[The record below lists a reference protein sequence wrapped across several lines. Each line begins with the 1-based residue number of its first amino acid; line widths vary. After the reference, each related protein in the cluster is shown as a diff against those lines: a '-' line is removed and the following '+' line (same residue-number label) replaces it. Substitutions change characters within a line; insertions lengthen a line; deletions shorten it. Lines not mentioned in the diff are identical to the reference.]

1 MVINEKRRKR
11 RRENHYMKS
20 IKQEGKVLKGSFQ
33 EIADRMTNE
42 KKKLMEPGAHNI
54 LIYNDLK
61 AFREIYS
68 QYSRALLAEN
78 EMVVIATQYDTI
90 SGVRN
95 TLRLGGIDIEKYLN
109 QETLFIID
117 AQQGYQDT
125 DGSGIWKLCNSLISR
140 AKKEDRRGVTL
151 LGDLGSFFNFE
162 KIEELMQYELSLPK
176 KYEDT
181 LKGICCY
188 HLKDFENL
196 SETQQ
201 QALFEHHFKS
211 VLVR

>member
-1 MVINEKRRKR
+1 MVHQRQEKER
-11 RRENHYMKS
+11 NHYMRS
-20 IKQEGKVLKGSFQ
+20 IKQEGKLVKGSSQ
-33 EIADRMTNE
+33 EIADIMVADE

-78 EMVVIATQYDTI
+78 EIIVIATQYDTI
-90 SGVRN
+90 SDVKN
-95 TLRLGGIDIEKYLN
+95 TLRLGGIDVEKYLS

-117 AQQGYQDT
+117 AQQGYQDA
-125 DGSGIWKLCNSLISR
+125 DDSGIWKLYKSLISR
-140 AKKEDRRGVTL
+140 AKKEGRRGVTFF
-151 LGDLGSFFNFE
+151 GDLGSFFGFE
-162 KIEELMQYELSLPK
+162 KIEELMQYELSLPQN
-176 KYEDT
+176 YEDT

-201 QALFEHHFKS
+201 QTLFDHHFKS
-211 VLVR
+211 MSVE

>member
-1 MVINEKRRKR
+1 
-11 RRENHYMKS
+11 MKS
-20 IKQEGKVLKGSFQ
+20 TKQEEKKVMHANSQ
-33 EIADRMTNE
+33 EIADWMADE

-78 EMVVIATQYDTI
+78 EIVVIATQYDTI
-90 SGVRN
+90 SDVKN
-95 TLRLGGIDIEKYLN
+95 TLRLGGIDVEKYLS

-117 AQQGYQDT
+117 AQQGYQDA
-125 DGSGIWKLCNSLISR
+125 DGSGIWKLYKSLISR
-140 AKKEDRRGVTL
+140 AKKEGRRGVTFF
-151 LGDLGSFFNFE
+151 GDLGSFFGFE
-162 KIEELMQYELSLPK
+162 KIEELMQYELSLPQN
-176 KYEDT
+176 YEDT

-201 QALFEHHFKS
+201 QTLFDHHFKS
-211 VLVR
+211 MSVE

>member
-1 MVINEKRRKR
+1 MR
-11 RRENHYMKS
+11 S
-20 IKQEGKVLKGSFQ
+20 IKQEGKVVKGSSQ
-33 EIADRMTNE
+33 EIADIMVADE

-78 EMVVIATQYDTI
+78 EIVVIATQYDTI
-90 SGVRN
+90 SDVKN
-95 TLRLGGIDIEKYLN
+95 TLRLGGIDVEKYLS

-117 AQQGYQDT
+117 AQQGYQDA
-125 DGSGIWKLCNSLISR
+125 DGSGIWKLYKSLISR
-140 AKKEDRRGVTL
+140 AKKEGRRGVTFF
-151 LGDLGSFFNFE
+151 GDLGSFFGFE
-162 KIEELMQYELSLPK
+162 KIEELMQYELSLPQN
-176 KYEDT
+176 YEDT

-201 QALFEHHFKS
+201 QTLFDHHFKS
-211 VLVR
+211 MSVE